1 MEGIILCGVV
11 LAAIVFLR
19 SQDQETR
26 TGAYAAVRNDSND
39 DSAADAFTA
48 TSSTCLFE
56 HSPFSS
62 DDDWSTN
69 SATYDSTI
77 SFSYDSDTSR
87 WTDPM
92 YAYEPDNIYHGTV
105 IDPTH
110 HDDDWSSSTSSFDD
124 SFSSSSSDDSWSS
137 SSSTDSLSS
146 CSSFDD

>member
-48 TSSTCLFE
+48 TSTCLLE
-56 HSPFSS
+56 HSPLSS
-62 DDDWSTN
+62 DDDWPTN
-69 SATYDSTI
+69 NATYDSTI
-77 SFSYDSDTSR
+77 SSSY
-87 WTDPM
+87 DPM